1 MTSHS
6 TVRERVEAFNA
17 GRDPARL
24 QLKYAAMRRDAFGF
38 LRGSCHLFYEDL
50 KPSSLPRAPLV
61 WCSGDLHLGNFG
73 TYKGDNRLS
82 YFDINDFD
90 EACLAPATWDLV
102 RFLSS
107 VIVSGHCL
115 SMNGKTV
122 TALMRAFLESYTA
135 ALHQRKA
142 RWVERATA
150 QGMIRTLLLR
160 VKKRNRKEFLNTRTT
175 LLNGRRRLLLDGKRA
190 LALGR
195 GERAMLQEFMAKFA
209 AKQAQPEFF
218 RLEDAARRI
227 AGTGSLGLDR
237 FVLLVAGRGGV
248 NGHFLLDLKYQPG
261 SCVVLHHHLP
271 QPAWASEAERV
282 AMTQH
287 DVQAVPPALLCAVR
301 MDRKSW
307 LMQELR
313 PTTDRLN
320 IDSGRDDLAGLANA
334 FRTLGDVVAW
344 GNLRAAGWRGSAG
357 AEEVIAFGNQRGW
370 AADLL
375 EVARDRARCTLE
387 QWREFSEQQS

>member
-24 QLKYAAMRRDAFGF
+24 QLKYAAMRKDAFGF

-73 TYKGDNRLS
+73 TYKGDNRLT
-82 YFDINDFD
+82 YFDMNDFD

-102 RFLSS
+102 RMLCS
-107 VIVSGHCL
+107 VIVTGHCL

-122 TALMRAFLESYTA
+122 TALMRAFLESYAA
-135 ALHQRKA
+135 ALRERKA
-142 RWVERATA
+142 RWVERTTA

-175 LLNGRRRLLLDGKRA
+175 FLKGRRHLLLDGKRA
-190 LALGR
+190 LALER

-209 AKQAQPEFF
+209 AKQGKPEFF

-237 FVLLVAGRGGV
+237 FVLLVAGHGGV

-261 SCVVLHHHLP
+261 SCVILHHHLP
-271 QPAWASEAERV
+271 QPAWANEAERV
-282 AMTQH
+282 AVTQH

-301 MDRKSW
+301 MERKSW
-307 LMQELR
+307 LMHELM

-320 IDSGRDDLAGLANA
+320 IDSGRDDVAGLTNA
-334 FRTLGDVVAW
+334 FRTLGEVVAW
-344 GNLRAAGWRGSAG
+344 GNIRAEGWRGSAG
-357 AEEVIAFGNQRGW
+357 AEELIEFGNRRGW

-387 QWREFSEQQS
+387 QWREFSEQ